1 MTELRTTSRRR
12 RARAHPVVS
21 RDQEESTFG
30 AILARL
36 VAAVAGAHAAALVDA
51 EGETVDYAGS
61 LDPFELKVAAAHWQ
75 IALAE
80 IATQA
85 ELPRTRQLTIR
96 ARRRSYVVRCLE
108 EGYTIVLVLHPRAG
122 FAASERALQEAHA
135 RLCSEAGF
143 SEPPRA
149 GRWFGVEVEPEP
161 NDRAR
166 PARLHLANG
175 WAPVEVMGSLVGLRP
190 RERGFRVRLPNGA
203 EMMLVRER
211 LGRWFADEPIG
222 A

>member
-1 MTELRTTSRRR
+1 MTELGTTSRRR

-21 RDQEESTFG
+21 RDQDESTFG

-36 VAAVAGAHAAALVDA
+36 VAAVAGAQAAALVDA
-51 EGETVDYAGS
+51 EGETVDYAGA
-61 LDPFELKVAAAHWQ
+61 LDPFELKVTAAHWQ

-85 ELPRTRQLTIR
+85 ERPRQLTIR

-108 EGYTIVLVLHPRAG
+108 EGYTVVLVLHPRAG
-122 FAASERALQEAHA
+122 FAASERALQEALA

-143 SEPPRA
+143 SAPPRA

-161 NDRAR
+161 HDRAR
-166 PARLHLANG
+166 PARLHLASG

-211 LGRWFADEPIG
+211 LGRWFADEQVG